1 MFDLRKLLAGKR
13 FTFSNEKELQRA
25 IKGILEGE
33 RIGFI
38 REFPLDDTCKDV
50 IDFYLPSFSG
60 VGEEPGIGIEVKI
73 KGDVGSIIRQCE
85 RYLAHDCIET
95 LYLVTSRQQH
105 VALYEESHLFKE
117 YSVPHC
123 TAPARCQLIIL
134 EPSL

>member
-25 IKGILEGE
+25 IKGILEDE

-38 REFPLDDTCKDV
+38 REYHIAKGDI
-50 IDFYLPSFSG
+50 IDFYLPSYSKG
-60 VGEEPGIGIEVKI
+60 MGADGIGIEVKI

-123 TAPARCQLIIL
+123 TAPSRCQLIIL

>member
-25 IKGILEGE
+25 IKGILEDE

-38 REFPLDDTCKDV
+38 REYHIAKGDI
-50 IDFYLPSFSG
+50 IDFYLTSYSEG
-60 VGEEPGIGIEVKI
+60 MGADGIGIEVKI

-123 TAPARCQLIIL
+123 TVPARCQLIIL